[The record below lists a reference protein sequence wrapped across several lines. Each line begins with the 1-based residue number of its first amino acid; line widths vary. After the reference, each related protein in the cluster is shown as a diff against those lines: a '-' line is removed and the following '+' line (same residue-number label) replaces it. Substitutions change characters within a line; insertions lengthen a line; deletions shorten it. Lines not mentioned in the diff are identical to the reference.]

1 MILKLARFFLAI
13 GFMFLVA
20 YLTLTMPVLVGG
32 CIVLG
37 LGWNMICK
45 ALGR

>member
-13 GFMFLVA
+13 GFVFLVT
-20 YLTLTMPVLVGG
+20 YLTLTMPWLVLG

>member
-20 YLTLTMPVLVGG
+20 YLTITMPVLVGG
-32 CIVLG
+32 FVLLG
-37 LGWNMICK
+37 LGWNMILK

>member
-1 MILKLARFFLAI
+1 MILKLARFFLAV
-13 GFMFLVA
+13 GFVFLVA
-20 YLTLTMPVLVGG
+20 YLTITMPVLVGG
-32 CIVLG
+32 FVLLG